1 MRIRRDLIDEIVAH
15 SREARPRDEQG
26 EECCG
31 LIGGS
36 DGEMTSVHRARNAA
50 ATWLRYE
57 VHPSDQIRI
66 MDRIEADGE
75 ELVGIYHSHTKSPA
89 YPSQTDVNL
98 AGQLARRPLAD
109 LLARGLR
116 RTGRPRASGS
126 ATRRSR
132 RRISTSSERPS
143 SVAAAGRPRRAIGG
157 ERFCET
163 LRDAAERR
171 RADADDGP
179 VDERTERA
187 RKIQPRLARGET
199 GPGRPSA
206 STSPRPS

>member
-36 DGEMTSVHRARNAA
+36 EDEMTSVHRARNAA

-66 MDRIEADGE
+66 MDLIEENGE

-89 YPSQTDVNL
+89 FPSQTDVNL
-98 AGQLARRPLAD
+98 AANWPGVLWLICSLEDWDEPVVRAFRIDDEEIEEED
-109 LLARGLR
+109 LD
-116 RTGRPRASGS
+116 
-126 ATRRSR
+126 
-132 RRISTSSERPS
+132 
-143 SVAAAGRPRRAIGG
+143 V
-157 ERFCET
+157 
-163 LRDAAERR
+163 
-171 RADADDGP
+171 
-179 VDERTERA
+179 V
-187 RKIQPRLARGET
+187 
-199 GPGRPSA
+199 
-206 STSPRPS
+206 